1 MVEIKAGWGKSSSI
15 FLYLFSSLFVQSK
28 LVAWLSFL
36 PAQTSRKTA
45 HKIHEDVQTGPFSQ
59 REVIQATGALF
70 FFLV

>member
-1 MVEIKAGWGKSSSI
+1 
-15 FLYLFSSLFVQSK
+15 VQSK